1 MFSVCAI
8 KGGMVSLS
16 MRACSPSRRAES
28 EAAAQC
34 LSHMAKLPL
43 LSRFVLVLKDFFFLN
58 GEKKRNRDRL
68 FSLFSPFNESLIL
81 QHFLQIIEETP
92 LCTLYNVNTASIKHQ
107 LRKAKE

>member
-43 LSRFVLVLKDFFFLN
+43 LSRFVLVLKDFFFLM
-58 GEKKRNRDRL
+58 EKKKGTETG
-68 FSLFSPFNESLIL
+68 F
-81 QHFLQIIEETP
+81 FLSFLP
-92 LCTLYNVNTASIKHQ
+92 SMKASFYNIFFK
-107 LRKAKE
+107 